1 MMITSTSNEQIKN
14 IIQLKEKSKVR
25 KQKKQYVVEGLKM
38 FSEVPKEDLRG
49 VYVSEHFLKENEGKL
64 QGVNFQ
70 TVSDS
75 VFKKISDTV
84 TPQGVLAVVAQKENT
99 LDEILNNRR
108 KNKSC
113 IVVLDRLQDPGNL
126 GTILRT
132 AEGAG
137 VSGIVMSSDC
147 ADIYN
152 PKVIRSTMGS
162 IFRVPF
168 AVVDDLPAAVERIR
182 EKGITTYA
190 AHLQGEDYNKGVFEK
205 DIALLIGNE
214 AAGLSKEVS
223 EKADQWIMIPM
234 EGKVESLNAAVAA
247 ARLMYEAR

>member
-113 IVVLDRLQDPGNL
+113 IVVFDRLQYPGNL

-223 EKADQWIMIPM
+223 EKADQWIKIPM

-247 ARLMYEAR
+247 AILMYEAR